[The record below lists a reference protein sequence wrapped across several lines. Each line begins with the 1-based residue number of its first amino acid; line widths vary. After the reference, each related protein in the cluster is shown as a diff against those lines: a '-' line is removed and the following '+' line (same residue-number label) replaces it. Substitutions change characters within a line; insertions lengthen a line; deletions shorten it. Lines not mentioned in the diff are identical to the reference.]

1 MHFLQICRRSGEHG
15 KDCNS
20 EPDSRA
26 LIKASELYSV
36 VAFIVIKG
44 RLWRPFLCPLFLSSN
59 LKPQTSNLKPQT
71 SNLKPQTSNLKP
83 QTSNLKPQTLPARA
97 GWRQLSLSRNSV
109 NSLKSIRSPSSCK
122 KKTRRGGPLRRI
134 NAVRVAEKACRY

>member
-20 EPDSRA
+20 EPASRA

-36 VAFIVIKG
+36 VAFIVMKG

-71 SNLKPQTSNLKP
+71 SNLKPFLHVSGDVSFLYIGN
-83 QTSNLKPQTLPARA
+83 R
-97 GWRQLSLSRNSV
+97 V
-109 NSLKSIRSPSSCK
+109 NSLKSVRYPSSRQK
-122 KKTRRGGPLRRI
+122 KDPPGR
-134 NAVRVAEKACRY
+134 AVKKD